1 MNPKVTVIIPVYNQ
15 EPFLAECLSSVLSQT
30 LREIEVLCI
39 NDGSTDSS
47 LKIIREFQAD
57 DPRIICLDQPN
68 AGVAAAR
75 NRGIETARGNYLIFL
90 DPDDSYPSNSTLEQL
105 YFAAI
110 NNDVLVSAGSFSII
124 DEETG
129 EITTSFDGLLKGYT
143 FKEESTILYDNYQ
156 FDYGFHRFLIQADF
170 LRTNKIKFPP
180 LIRFQDPPFLVET
193 LIKAEKFYAIP
204 EVVYR
209 YKLGH
214 QTIEWNTEQQLSLIE
229 GIRIILDL
237 SRENSLAS
245 LHALEV
251 KRLEEEYGGVFYWA
265 IENPDVFAA
274 LIDLNAHIDHSLI
287 SSDGATNHQLIAP
300 LKQQTINAMKWKK
313 DIEDLQGA
321 VLAERKDKENAWEE
335 LDLVKEK
342 LAQAEGKIAAI
353 TSSKTF
359 RAANAIKSLLK

>member
-1 MNPKVTVIIPVYNQ
+1 MIIPVYNQ

-57 DPRIICLDQPN
+57 DPRIVCLDQPN

-75 NRGIETARGNYLIFL
+75 NRGIEAARGNYLIFL

-105 YFAAI
+105 YFAAT
-110 NNDVLVSAGSFSII
+110 NNDVLVSAGSFSIV

-143 FKEESTILYDNYQ
+143 FKEESTIFYDDYQ

-214 QTIEWNTEQQLSLIE
+214 QTIKWNT
-229 GIRIILDL
+229 
-237 SRENSLAS
+237 
-245 LHALEV
+245 
-251 KRLEEEYGGVFYWA
+251 
-265 IENPDVFAA
+265 
-274 LIDLNAHIDHSLI
+274 
-287 SSDGATNHQLIAP
+287 
-300 LKQQTINAMKWKK
+300 
-313 DIEDLQGA
+313 
-321 VLAERKDKENAWEE
+321 
-335 LDLVKEK
+335 
-342 LAQAEGKIAAI
+342 
-353 TSSKTF
+353 
-359 RAANAIKSLLK
+359 